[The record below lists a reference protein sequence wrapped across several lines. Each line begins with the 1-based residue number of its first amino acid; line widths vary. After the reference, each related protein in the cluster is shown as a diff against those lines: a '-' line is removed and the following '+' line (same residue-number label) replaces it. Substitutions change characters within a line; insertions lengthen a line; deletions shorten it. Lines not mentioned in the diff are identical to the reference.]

1 MCSDDEHEHGKR
13 MIESEEEKG
22 EMSGRK
28 ETTTANDGEVPGHRY
43 ENCES
48 LGREEG
54 HRCKTQC
61 LGVHMLT
68 RPCRGFWV

>member
-1 MCSDDEHEHGKR
+1 MIDLVTMIKLIKSMCSDDEHEHGKR

-54 HRCKTQC
+54 RTS
-61 LGVHMLT
+61 L
-68 RPCRGFWV
+68 